1 MLVKK
6 QGLTQA
12 EIGEKV
18 GWSRDSVKNYIRIID
33 GIGTHSL
40 ESAKGCQVGRV
51 PINGTVV
58 PSYDF
63 TEGWFR
69 NSGLYELHPQ
79 FCN

>member
-18 GWSRDSVKNYIRIID
+18 GWSVQKVSDYNNA
-33 GIGTHSL
+33 L
-40 ESAKGCQVGRV
+40 EKTSAEVLVLAKTWQNGRAEKKSAV
-51 PINGTVV
+51 A
-58 PSYDF
+58 DF